1 MKFAHDPNAV
11 AGPARG
17 RAAISGARADSGA
30 AGRAGSPA
38 RYYARLL
45 NETCGA
51 EGWAKA
57 PAGTTGVVNDAMAL
71 YFEDAAVAQAFV
83 ARFCCGYR
91 IEPIAGALAIRDD
104 AVKTR
109 RVAAVHK
116 AP

>member
-1 MKFAHDPNAV
+1 MKRYAV
-11 AGPARG
+11 VSCHVERPLDDECWSRFSA
-17 RAAISGARADSGA
+17 
-30 AGRAGSPA
+30 
-38 RYYARLL
+38 LQ
-45 NETCGA
+45 
-51 EGWAKA
+51 AKA